1 MIHLIHKL
9 YNQLWCLLWR
19 LVAPLFT
26 KTKTQKINN
35 RLTIQQ
41 KIIQIINRSNNEH

>member
-1 MIHLIHKL
+1 MIHLIQKL

-26 KTKTQKINN
+26 KTKEQINN

-41 KIIQIINRSNNEH
+41 KNYTDYKQI

>member
-1 MIHLIHKL
+1 MIHLLYKL

-26 KTKTQKINN
+26 KTKINN

-41 KIIQIINRSNNEH
+41 RNYTEYKQI